1 MATIRDVEPDLNY
14 QQPFNSLEKRELES
28 WFRRNGPNI
37 SMGRGSLNLEDRWV
51 RMVEAAAEWIKLELI
66 CAIGILIGVVFTLL
80 VWGR

>member
-1 MATIRDVEPDLNY
+1 MATIRDIEPDLNY
-14 QQPFNSLEKRELES
+14 HQPFNGLENRELEP

-51 RMVEAAAEWIKLELI
+51 RMVEAAAEWIKLALI